1 MNWKVAVRC
10 NTKVSITGKRL
21 VRSSKFQKL
30 ADLPEC
36 PPSFCDHNFGFYC
49 FKLVKMGS
57 TCFELSEIRGCVCSP
72 VGEVCNNKTS
82 EHAELK
88 LTLREGSA
96 RSILS
101 LTQQQKGWRAPA
113 LRSFFFPCW
122 CTLLLYDG
130 QESKKGVRALLTELC
145 FFQIGPS
152 QSCFSAL
159 QKRGCVPCQD
169 LWRHLPNAKRERV
182 KKKILYYCS
191 GSCFYNYYG
200 KGTRQFSNQPF
211 LRSSFCS
218 LAFIYIEAEKT
229 MHTPHYYN
237 HSIDPLLLSMNES
250 SFARKLL
257 FSWAS

>member
-182 KKKILYYCS
+182 KKKDS
-191 GSCFYNYYG
+191 
-200 KGTRQFSNQPF
+200 
-211 LRSSFCS
+211 
-218 LAFIYIEAEKT
+218 
-229 MHTPHYYN
+229 
-237 HSIDPLLLSMNES
+237 LLLQWILLLQLLWQRNAPIFKSAFP
-250 SFARKLL
+250 SFVFLL
-257 FSWAS
+257 SGFYIHRSRENHAHTALLQP